1 VLGEVLRKPD
11 KGKSSGVLF
20 GDHERYVDWDGRSE
34 DPQGSPGGALRRELE
49 AGHSSPITEY
59 TITQTAMK
67 ELLLGIFENPVIVYT
82 LLALVPLIFVIPF
95 ALFAVWWERKISAHM
110 QDRLGP
116 MRTGGWH
123 GWAQTIADI
132 LKLIQKEDI
141 IPSAA
146 DRRLFKLAPY
156 IVFAGSYAAYA
167 AIPFSAAYIGSEINI
182 GLFYVI
188 AISSIVVVG
197 LLMAGWA
204 SNNKWSLFGAMRSA
218 AQIVSYEIPIALG
231 LLAVVMVAGTFDLQ
245 EINRMQSGWFWNWF
259 MFQKFPFLFLA
270 MIVYFVA
277 SLAEV
282 NRTPFDIPE
291 AESELV
297 GGYHTEYGGM
307 RFALLFLSEYANMF
321 AVSAVASTVFLGGW
335 NSPFGSFLSG
345 PVLGFFWFL
354 AKGMAFIFVQMWLRW
369 TLPRLRVDQLMY
381 VGWKVLIPF
390 GFVIVFGVGIWT
402 LAVR

>member
-1 VLGEVLRKPD
+1 
-11 KGKSSGVLF
+11 
-20 GDHERYVDWDGRSE
+20 
-34 DPQGSPGGALRRELE
+34 
-49 AGHSSPITEY
+49 
-59 TITQTAMK
+59 MK
-67 ELLLGIFENPVIVYT
+67 EFLLDLLHNEALVYT
-82 LLALVPLIFVIPF
+82 LMALLPLAWVVPF

-116 MRTGGWH
+116 MRTGGYH

-146 DRRLFKLAPY
+146 DRKLFILAPY
-156 IVFAGSYAAYA
+156 LVFAGSYAAYA
-167 AIPFSAAYIGSEINI
+167 AIPFSAAYVGSGINI

-188 AISSIVVVG
+188 SISSIVVVG

-218 AQIVSYEIPIALG
+218 AQIVSYEIPVALAI
-231 LLAVVMVAGTFDLQ
+231 LAVVMVAGSFDLQ
-245 EINRMQSGWFWNWF
+245 EINRLQSGWFWNWF
-259 MFQKFPFLFLA
+259 LFQKFPFLFLGSL
-270 MIVYFVA
+270 IYFVA

-297 GGYHTEYGGM
+297 AGYHTEYGGM

-321 AVSAVASTVFLGGW
+321 AVSAIAATLFLGGW
-335 NSPFGSFLSG
+335 NSPFGEWLSG
-345 PVLGFFWFL
+345 PFWGVFWFL
-354 AKGMAFIFVQMWLRW
+354 TKGMTFIFVQMWLRW

-390 GFVIVFGVGIWT
+390 AFVVVIGVGFWVM
-402 LAVR
+402 AVR

>member
-1 VLGEVLRKPD
+1 
-11 KGKSSGVLF
+11 
-20 GDHERYVDWDGRSE
+20 
-34 DPQGSPGGALRRELE
+34 
-49 AGHSSPITEY
+49 
-59 TITQTAMK
+59 MK
-67 ELLLGIFENPVIVYT
+67 EFLLSLLNDETIVYT
-82 LLALVPLIFVIPF
+82 VMAFVPLVWVIPF

-123 GWAQTIADI
+123 GWSQTIADI

-146 DRRLFKLAPY
+146 DRKLFILAPY
-156 IVFAGSYAAYA
+156 VVFAGSYAAYA

-182 GLFYVI
+182 GLFYII
-188 AISSIVVVG
+188 AISSVVVVG

-218 AQIVSYEIPIALG
+218 AQIVSYEIPVALAI
-231 LLAVVMVAGTFDLQ
+231 LAVVMVVGTFDMQ
-245 EINRMQSGWFWNWF
+245 QINAAQSGWFWNWF
-259 MFQKFPFLFLA
+259 VFQKFPLLFLA
-270 MIVYFVA
+270 CLIYFVG

-321 AVSAVASTVFLGGW
+321 AVSAVAATLFFGGW
-335 NSPFGSFLSG
+335 NSPFGEFLSG
-345 PVLGFFWFL
+345 PWWGFFWFA
-354 AKGMAFIFVQMWLRW
+354 AKGMSFIFVHMWLRW

-381 VGWKVLIPF
+381 VGWKVLVPF
-390 GFVIVFGVGIWT
+390 SFVIVLGVGLWVM
-402 LAVR
+402 LAR

>member
-1 VLGEVLRKPD
+1 
-11 KGKSSGVLF
+11 
-20 GDHERYVDWDGRSE
+20 
-34 DPQGSPGGALRRELE
+34 
-49 AGHSSPITEY
+49 
-59 TITQTAMK
+59 MK
-67 ELLLGIFENPVIVYT
+67 ETLISLLQNEILVYV
-82 LLALVPLIFVIPF
+82 LMAIVPLLWVIPF

-123 GWAQTIADI
+123 GWSQTIADI

-146 DRRLFKLAPY
+146 DKKLFVLAPY
-156 IVFAGSYAAYA
+156 VVFAGAYAAYA
-167 AIPFSAAYIGSEINI
+167 VIPFSAAYVGSEINV
-182 GLFYVI
+182 GLFYFLS
-188 AISSIVVVG
+188 ISSVVVIG

-204 SNNKWSLFGAMRSA
+204 SNNKWSLLGALRSA
-218 AQIVSYEIPIALG
+218 AQIISYEIPVAVS
-231 LLAVVMVAGTFDLQ
+231 LLAVIMVSGTFDLQ
-245 EINRMQSGWFWNWF
+245 QINQMQSGWFWNWF
-259 MFQKFPFLFLA
+259 MFQKFPFLLLA
-270 MIVYFVA
+270 LVIYFVA
-277 SLAEV
+277 SLAET

-321 AVSAVASTVFLGGW
+321 AVSAIATTLFLGGW
-335 NSPFGSFLSG
+335 NSPFGEFLSG
-345 PVLGFFWFL
+345 PWWGALWFL
-354 AKGMAFIFVQMWLRW
+354 GKGMLFIFVQMWLRW

-390 GFVIVFGVGIWT
+390 SFLIVIGVGFWVM
-402 LAVR
+402 LAR

>member
-1 VLGEVLRKPD
+1 
-11 KGKSSGVLF
+11 
-20 GDHERYVDWDGRSE
+20 
-34 DPQGSPGGALRRELE
+34 
-49 AGHSSPITEY
+49 
-59 TITQTAMK
+59 MK
-67 ELLLGIFENPVIVYT
+67 EFLLDLLHNEALVYT
-82 LLALVPLIFVIPF
+82 LMAILPLLWVVPF

-116 MRTGGWH
+116 MRTGGYH

-146 DRRLFKLAPY
+146 DRKLFILAPY
-156 IVFAGSYAAYA
+156 LVFAGSYAAYA
-167 AIPFSAAYIGSEINI
+167 AIPFSAAYVGSGINI

-188 AISSIVVVG
+188 SISSLVVVG

-218 AQIVSYEIPIALG
+218 AQIVSYEIPVALAI
-231 LLAVVMVAGTFDLQ
+231 LAVVMVAGSFDLQ
-245 EINRMQSGWFWNWF
+245 EINRLQSGWFWNWF
-259 MFQKFPFLFLA
+259 LFQKFPFLFVGSL
-270 MIVYFVA
+270 IYFVA

-297 GGYHTEYGGM
+297 AGYHTEYGGM

-321 AVSAVASTVFLGGW
+321 AVSAIAATLFLGGW
-335 NSPFGSFLSG
+335 NSPFGEWLSG
-345 PVLGFFWFL
+345 PYWGVFWFL
-354 AKGMAFIFVQMWLRW
+354 TKGMSFIFVQMWLRW

-390 GFVIVFGVGIWT
+390 AFVVVIGVGFWVM
-402 LAVR
+402 AVR

>member
-1 VLGEVLRKPD
+1 
-11 KGKSSGVLF
+11 
-20 GDHERYVDWDGRSE
+20 
-34 DPQGSPGGALRRELE
+34 
-49 AGHSSPITEY
+49 
-59 TITQTAMK
+59 MK
-67 ELLLGIFENPVIVYT
+67 EFLINLLQNDI
-82 LLALVPLIFVIPF
+82 LAYALMAFVPLAWIVPF

-146 DRRLFKLAPY
+146 DRLLFTLAPFV
-156 IVFAGSYAAYA
+156 VFVGSYAAFA
-167 AIPFSAAYIGSEINI
+167 AIPFSAAYIGSEVNV

-188 AISSIVVVG
+188 SISSLVVIG

-218 AQIVSYEIPIALG
+218 AQIVSYEIPIALA
-231 LLAVVMVAGTFDLQ
+231 LLAVVMVVGSFDLQ
-245 EINRMQSGWFWNWF
+245 EINRAQSGFFWNWF
-259 MFQKFPFLFLA
+259 VFQKFPLLFLA
-270 MIVYFVA
+270 AIIYFVA

-297 GGYHTEYGGM
+297 AGYHTEYGGM
-307 RFALLFLSEYANMF
+307 KFALFFLAEYANMF
-321 AVSAVASTVFLGGW
+321 AVSAIASTVFFGGW
-335 NSPFGSFLSG
+335 NSPFGDFLSG
-345 PVLGFFWFL
+345 PWWGAFWFIS
-354 AKGMAFIFVQMWLRW
+354 KGMTFIFVHMWLRW

-390 GFVIVFGVGIWT
+390 SFVIVIGIGFW
-402 LAVR
+402 LMVVR

>member
-1 VLGEVLRKPD
+1 
-11 KGKSSGVLF
+11 
-20 GDHERYVDWDGRSE
+20 
-34 DPQGSPGGALRRELE
+34 
-49 AGHSSPITEY
+49 
-59 TITQTAMK
+59 MK
-67 ELLLGIFENPVIVYT
+67 EALFDLLQNELLVYA
-82 LLALVPLIFVIPF
+82 LMALVPLLFVIPF

-141 IPSAA
+141 IPTAA
-146 DRRLFKLAPY
+146 DRRLFIIAPY
-156 IVFAGSYAAYA
+156 LVFAGSYAAYA

-188 AISSIVVVG
+188 SISSLVVVG

-204 SNNKWSLFGAMRSA
+204 SNNKWSLFGALRSA
-218 AQIVSYEIPIALG
+218 AQIVSYEIPVALS
-231 LLAVVMVAGTFDLQ
+231 LLAVVMVVGTFDLQ
-245 EINRMQSGWFWNWF
+245 AINQAQSGYFWNWF
-259 MFQKFPFLFLA
+259 VFQKFPLLFLA
-270 MIVYFVA
+270 GLIYFVA

-307 RFALLFLSEYANMF
+307 RFAILFLSEYANMF
-321 AVSAVASTVFLGGW
+321 AVSAIAATLFFGGW
-335 NSPFGSFLSG
+335 NSPFGEFLSG
-345 PVLGFFWFL
+345 PFWGAFWFVS
-354 AKGMAFIFVQMWLRW
+354 KGMVFIFVQMWLRW
-369 TLPRLRVDQLMY
+369 TLPRLRVDQLMV

-390 GFVIVFGVGIWT
+390 SFVLIFGVGIWV
-402 LAVR
+402 LAAGH

>member
-1 VLGEVLRKPD
+1 
-11 KGKSSGVLF
+11 
-20 GDHERYVDWDGRSE
+20 
-34 DPQGSPGGALRRELE
+34 
-49 AGHSSPITEY
+49 
-59 TITQTAMK
+59 MK
-67 ELLLGIFENPVIVYT
+67 ELLLDLLHNEALVYT
-82 LLALVPLIFVIPF
+82 LMALVPLVWVVPF

-116 MRTGGWH
+116 MRTGGYH
-123 GWAQTIADI
+123 GWSQTIADI

-146 DRRLFKLAPY
+146 DRKLFILAPY
-156 IVFAGSYAAYA
+156 IVFTGSYAAYA
-167 AIPFSAAYIGSEINI
+167 AIPFSAAYVGSGINI

-188 AISSIVVVG
+188 SISSLVVVG

-204 SNNKWSLFGAMRSA
+204 SNNKWSMFGALRSA
-218 AQIVSYEIPIALG
+218 AQIVSYEIPVALAI
-231 LLAVVMVAGTFDLQ
+231 LAVVMVAGSFDLQ
-245 EINRMQSGWFWNWF
+245 EINRLQSGWFWNWYV
-259 MFQKFPFLFLA
+259 FQKFPFLFVGGV
-270 MIVYFVA
+270 IYFVA

-297 GGYHTEYGGM
+297 AGYHTEYGGM

-321 AVSAVASTVFLGGW
+321 AVSAIATTLFFGGW
-335 NSPFGSFLSG
+335 NSPFGDWLSG
-345 PVLGFFWFL
+345 PFWGLFWFL
-354 AKGMAFIFVQMWLRW
+354 AKGMTFIFVQMWLRW

-390 GFVIVFGVGIWT
+390 AFVVVIGVGFWVM
-402 LAVR
+402 AVR

>member
-1 VLGEVLRKPD
+1 
-11 KGKSSGVLF
+11 
-20 GDHERYVDWDGRSE
+20 
-34 DPQGSPGGALRRELE
+34 
-49 AGHSSPITEY
+49 
-59 TITQTAMK
+59 MK
-67 ELLLGIFENPVIVYT
+67 DFLLSLLHNETLVYS
-82 LLALVPLIFVIPF
+82 LMAFVPLVWVIPF

-123 GWAQTIADI
+123 GWSQTIADI

-146 DRRLFKLAPY
+146 DRKLFILAPY

-167 AIPFSAAYIGSEINI
+167 AIPFSAAYVGSEINI
-182 GLFYVI
+182 GLFYIV
-188 AISSIVVVG
+188 AISSVVVVG

-204 SNNKWSLFGAMRSA
+204 SNNKWSLYGAMRSA
-218 AQIVSYEIPIALG
+218 AQIVSYEIPVALAI
-231 LLAVVMVAGTFDLQ
+231 LAVVMVVGTFDMQ
-245 EINRMQSGWFWNWF
+245 QINTAQSGWFWNWF
-259 MFQKFPFLFLA
+259 VFQKFPLLLLA
-270 MIVYFVA
+270 CLIYFVG

-321 AVSAVASTVFLGGW
+321 AVSAVATTLFFGGW
-335 NSPFGSFLSG
+335 NSPFGDFLSG
-345 PVLGFFWFL
+345 PWWGLFWFL
-354 AKGMAFIFVQMWLRW
+354 AKGMAFIYVQMWLRW
-369 TLPRLRVDQLMY
+369 TLPRLRVDQLTY
-381 VGWKVLIPF
+381 VGWKVLVPF
-390 GFVIVFGVGIWT
+390 SFVIVLGVGLWVM
-402 LAVR
+402 LLR

>member
-1 VLGEVLRKPD
+1 
-11 KGKSSGVLF
+11 
-20 GDHERYVDWDGRSE
+20 
-34 DPQGSPGGALRRELE
+34 
-49 AGHSSPITEY
+49 
-59 TITQTAMK
+59 MK
-67 ELLLGIFENPVIVYT
+67 EFLVDILSNEALVYT
-82 LLALVPLIFVIPF
+82 LMAVLPLLWVIPF

-116 MRTGGWH
+116 MRTGWH
-123 GWAQTIADI
+123 GWSQTIADI

-146 DRRLFKLAPY
+146 DRKLFILAPY
-156 IVFAGSYAAYA
+156 VVFIGSYAAYA
-167 AIPFSAAYIGSEINI
+167 AIPFSAAYIGSEINL

-188 AISSIVVVG
+188 AISSLVVVG

-218 AQIVSYEIPIALG
+218 AQIVSYEIPIALS
-231 LLAVVMVAGTFDLQ
+231 LLAVVMVVGTFDLQ
-245 EINRMQSGWFWNWF
+245 EINRAQAGWFWNWF
-259 MFQKFPFLFLA
+259 AFQKFPLLFIALV
-270 MIVYFVA
+270 IYFVA
-277 SLAEV
+277 SLAET

-321 AVSAVASTVFLGGW
+321 AVSAIASALFFGGW
-335 NSPFGSFLSG
+335 NSPFGDFLSG
-345 PVLGFFWFL
+345 PWWGLFWFL
-354 AKGMAFIFVQMWLRW
+354 SKGMAFIFLQMWLRW

-381 VGWKVLIPF
+381 VSWKVLIPF
-390 GFVIVFGVGIWT
+390 AFVVMIGVGFWV

>member
-1 VLGEVLRKPD
+1 MKETLISLLHNEVLVY
-11 KGKSSGVLF
+11 VLM
-20 GDHERYVDWDGRSE
+20 
-34 DPQGSPGGALRRELE
+34 A
-49 AGHSSPITEY
+49 I
-59 TITQTAMK
+59 
-67 ELLLGIFENPVIVYT
+67 
-82 LLALVPLIFVIPF
+82 VPLLWVIPF

-141 IPSAA
+141 IPTAA
-146 DRRLFKLAPY
+146 DSLLFKLAPY
-156 IVFAGSYAAYA
+156 VVFAGAYAAYA
-167 AIPFSAAYIGSEINI
+167 AIPFSAAYIGSDINV
-182 GLFYVI
+182 GLFYI
-188 AISSIVVVG
+188 LSISSVVVVG

-204 SNNKWSLFGAMRSA
+204 SNNKWSLIGAVRSA
-218 AQIVSYEIPIALG
+218 AQIISYEIPVAIS
-231 LLAVVMVAGTFDLQ
+231 LLAVVMVAGTFNLQ
-245 EINRMQSGWFWNWF
+245 EINQMQSGWFWNWF
-259 MFQKFPFLFLA
+259 MFQKFPFLALA
-270 MIVYFVA
+270 LVIYFVA
-277 SLAEV
+277 SLAET

-321 AVSAVASTVFLGGW
+321 AVSAIATTLFLGGW
-335 NSPFGSFLSG
+335 NSPFGAFLSG
-345 PVLGFFWFL
+345 PWWGALWFI
-354 AKGMAFIFVQMWLRW
+354 AKGMTFIFVQMWLRW

-390 GFVIVFGVGIWT
+390 SFLIVIGVGFWVM
-402 LAVR
+402 LAR